1 MACAMVSAGIG
12 EGKGVFQRC
21 RRLLC
26 KPGWRNMTKT
36 ESDETPLTMSVP
48 EAGKKLGISRDS
60 AYAAAERGEIP
71 TIEKM
76 LDIKPTVPS
85 DAA

>member
-1 MACAMVSAGIG
+1 MAVVLFRQDERVCRGRGRFLSESNGREASTMAGDD
-12 EGKGVFQRC
+12 K
-21 RRLLC
+21 
-26 KPGWRNMTKT
+26 
-36 ESDETPLTMSVP
+36 PLTMSVP